1 MASQQKTKQNDK
13 ESKDMR
19 KNLKSVMLSGFLIA
33 SANCNVA
40 AQDAHITAKTFTT
53 ENRFQIVSDFKALLS
68 LPNIAT
74 NNTDMD
80 KNAAWISAYI
90 KKRGFTAD
98 IVKAGGAPYILG
110 VRQGSADAPSILIY
124 AHFDGQ
130 PVIAEEWA
138 SPPFTPTLWT
148 DIPGSNGAKTI
159 DFTPDNLG
167 PMTRLV
173 ARSAGDDKAPVIAL
187 MAAIDALVKAGVM
200 PDITI
205 KLILDGE
212 EERGSP
218 TLAGV
223 LKQIKNELAA
233 DVMLF
238 CDGPMHQSRRRQLVL
253 GVRGAMSV
261 DLTTYGPNRPLHSGH
276 YGNWAPNPNEILMR
290 LLTSMKDADGKLVVA
305 GLLEDVSPI
314 SQEES
319 AAIDAMP
326 SIDEQLEKELGV
338 KQRDGMGQRIEQLL
352 MQPAIVVRGL
362 YGGGVEEQGRNII
375 EPEAKASLNVRLVAG
390 QTPARVVEQLS
401 AHFKAQGMT
410 IAETAPVP
418 GADRATWL
426 KMNVRPGG
434 YRAFRTPVNTPIV
447 QRLKN
452 ITDVLGSEETLV
464 TPTMGGSL
472 PIYLFEDNLDMPIV
486 ILPVANHD
494 NNQHGRNEN
503 IRLKNLYDAIE
514 LYAAILEGMA
524 AER

>member
-1 MASQQKTKQNDK
+1 MWTQK
-13 ESKDMR
+13 S
-19 KNLKSVMLSGFLIA
+19 LKSIILSVLVINIFSFG
-33 SANCNVA
+33 AN
-40 AQDAHITAKTFTT
+40 AQDAHLTAKAFAM
-53 ENRFQIVSDFKALLS
+53 ENRYQIVTDFKALLS

-74 NNTDMD
+74 NIDDMD
-80 KNAAWISAYI
+80 KNAEWISAYI
-90 KKRGFTAD
+90 NKRGFTAQS
-98 IVKAGGAPYILG
+98 IKAGGAPYIYG
-110 VRQGSADAPSILIY
+110 IRQGSADAPSILIY
-124 AHFDGQ
+124 AHYDGQ
-130 PVIAEEWA
+130 PVIAEDWA

-148 DIPGSNGAKTI
+148 DIPGSSGAKTL
-159 DFTPDNLG
+159 DFTSANLG
-167 PMTRLV
+167 PATRLV

-187 MAAIDALVKAGVM
+187 MAAIDALVNAGNM

-218 TLAGV
+218 TLAGI
-223 LKQIKNELAA
+223 LKKIKNELSA

-290 LLTSMKDADGKLVVA
+290 LLTSMKGADGKLVVA
-305 GLLEDVSPI
+305 GLLEDINPI
-314 SQEES
+314 SQEEK

-375 EPEAKASLNVRLVAG
+375 EPEAKASLNVRMVAG
-390 QTPARVVEQLS
+390 QTPARVIEQLS

-410 IAETAPVP
+410 VAATAPAQ

-447 QRLKN
+447 QRLKD
-452 ITDVLGSEETLV
+452 ITDALGSEETLI

-514 LYAAILEGMA
+514 LYAAILEGLA
-524 AER
+524 KE

>member
-1 MASQQKTKQNDK
+1 MWIPKS
-13 ESKDMR
+13 
-19 KNLKSVMLSGFLIA
+19 LKSLILISFLFF
-33 SANCNVA
+33 SATYNAA
-40 AQDAHITAKTFTT
+40 AQDAHLTAKAFTT
-53 ENRFQIVSDFKALLS
+53 ENRYQIVADFKALLS

-74 NNTDMD
+74 DDADMEE
-80 KNAAWISAYI
+80 NAAWISAYI
-90 KKRGFTAD
+90 KKRGFTANT
-98 IVKAGGAPYILG
+98 VKAGGAPYIFG
-110 VRQGSADAPSILIY
+110 VRQGSADAPSILVY

-130 PVIAEEWA
+130 PVIPEDWA

-148 DIPGSNGAKTI
+148 DIPGTDGAKII
-159 DFTPDNLG
+159 DFTSANLG

-187 MAAIDALVKAGVM
+187 MAAIDALVEAGEM

-223 LKQIKNELAA
+223 LQQIKSDLAA

-261 DLTTYGPNRPLHSGH
+261 DLTTYGSNRPLHSGH

-290 LLTSMKDADGKLVVA
+290 LLTSMKDDHGKPVVA
-305 GLLEDVSPI
+305 GFLADVSPI
-314 SQEES
+314 SPDER

-326 SIDEQLEKELGV
+326 NIDDQLERELGV
-338 KQRDGMGQRIEQLL
+338 KNRDGMGQRIEQLL

-362 YGGGVEEQGRNII
+362 YGGGVEGQGRNII
-375 EPEAKASLNVRLVAG
+375 EPEAKASLNVRLVPG
-390 QTPARVVEQLS
+390 QTPDRVAEQLS

-410 IAETAPVP
+410 VATTAPIQ
-418 GADRATWL
+418 GTDRATWL

-452 ITDVLGSEETLV
+452 ITDVLGSEETLI

-524 AER
+524 SK